1 MKKSIFASLVGLAF
15 TPLIFAADEINLNPI
30 VVSGNRLE
38 QPLSDVMTS
47 ISVITSEDL
56 DRLQPQDVVSALQ
69 GEAGLELVRSGGLG
83 MQTSIFMRGA
93 NSGQVLVLVDGLRIT
108 NEFTGSVPIENIPI
122 KQIDRIEIIRGN
134 ASALYGSSA
143 VGGVIQIFTK
153 SGLSNLGPYG
163 SISYGSR
170 NTQNLVAG
178 YNGKYNDTS
187 FGVSYNH
194 QQTDGFPTL
203 NPAQNNTFSTANP
216 SNNSYQSDNVS
227 ANISQLLAPGHEIG
241 IKILASNS
249 TSLFDSGTNSSFST
263 FLPSS
268 SGFNFL
274 EHSDAKTLLSQF
286 YSKDTITDFWNS
298 KVTLGVSNIIYRYN
312 YNFDQ
317 SGIPTGEYNT
327 HQTDF
332 SWVND
337 FIISNN
343 QTALLGLQSNQI
355 STTDSDA
362 YFGTPPFHSE
372 RTINSVFAG
381 YTAKFDAIGVQLN
394 ARHDDISTG
403 QSATTGLLGLSY
415 NLTNHWKLAGNISNA
430 FNAPT
435 SAQLFSGPIVG
446 GNPNLQPERDSSQEA
461 SLQYSDDSTLARV
474 VVFNRDSKDLIAAG
488 TTTSSDPICV
498 SSFCFNQYEN
508 IAKAKNQGVEFTAK
522 TNIDK
527 IRLSAS
533 ATFQDPMNE
542 VTNTQLI
549 RRTKEFASID
559 ASYALSKWTVGS
571 QLFISGPR
579 LDTNFGTTPSSS
591 VSLSG
596 YSIVNLFANY
606 QYDANWS
613 AKLKIENLFDR
624 SYQQS
629 YGYNTPG
636 FGAFLTLQYTPENK

>member
-1 MKKSIFASLVGLAF
+1 MKKIILLSLCASTYPLLSFA
-15 TPLIFAADEINLNPI
+15 DDINLNPI

-47 ISVITSEDL
+47 VSVITSEDL
-56 DRLQPQDVVSALQ
+56 ARLQPQDVVSALQ
-69 GEAGLELVRSGGLG
+69 GEAGLEFVRSGGLG

-93 NSGQVLVLVDGLRIT
+93 NSGQVLMLVDGLRIT

-122 KQIDRIEIIRGN
+122 NQVDRIEIIRGN

-153 SGLSNLGPYG
+153 SRLSNLGPYG
-163 SISYGSR
+163 SIIYGSR
-170 NTQNLVAG
+170 NTENLVAG

-194 QQTDGFPTL
+194 LQTDGFPTL

-216 SNNSYQSDNVS
+216 SNNYYKSDNVS
-227 ANISQLLAPGHEIG
+227 ANISKLLAPGHEIG
-241 IKILASNS
+241 VKVLASDS
-249 TSLFDSGTNSSFST
+249 TSIFDSGTNSSFST

-274 EHSDAKTLLSQF
+274 EHSDAKTLFSQF
-286 YSKDTITDFWNS
+286 YSKDAITDFWNS
-298 KVTLGVSNIIYRYN
+298 KITLGVSNIIYRYN

-317 SGIPTGEYNT
+317 NGIPTGKYNT

-343 QTALLGLQSNQI
+343 QTILLGFQSNKI
-355 STTDSDA
+355 ITSDSDA
-362 YFGTPPFHSE
+362 YFSTPPFHSE

-381 YTAKFDAIGVQLN
+381 YSAKFNAAGFQLN
-394 ARHDDISTG
+394 ARHDDMSTG

-415 NLTNHWKLAGNISNA
+415 NLTNHWKVAGNISNA

-446 GNPNLQPERDSSQEA
+446 GNPNLQPEHDSSQEA
-461 SLQYSDDSTLARV
+461 SLQYSDSTTLARV

-488 TTTSSDPICV
+488 TTASSDPICV

-522 TNIDK
+522 TNIDRV
-527 IRLSAS
+527 RLSAS
-533 ATFQDPMNE
+533 ATFQDPVNE

-549 RRTKEFASID
+549 RRAKEFAAID
-559 ASYALSKWTVGS
+559 ASYPLNNWTIGS

-579 LDTNFGTTPSSS
+579 PDANFGTFPSSS
-591 VSLSG
+591 VRLSG
-596 YSIVNLFANY
+596 YSILNLFANY
-606 QYDANWS
+606 QYETNWS
-613 AKLKIENLFDR
+613 VKLKIENLFDR

-629 YGYNTPG
+629 YGYNTLG

>member
-1 MKKSIFASLVGLAF
+1 LCASTYPLLSFA
-15 TPLIFAADEINLNPI
+15 DDINLNPI

-47 ISVITSEDL
+47 VSVITSEDL

-69 GEAGLELVRSGGLG
+69 GQPGLEFVRSGGLG

-93 NSGQVLVLVDGLRIT
+93 NSGQVLVLVNGLRIT

-122 KQIDRIEIIRGN
+122 NQVDRIEILRGN

-163 SISYGSR
+163 SITYGSR
-170 NTQNLVAG
+170 NTENLVAG

-241 IKILASNS
+241 IKILASDS
-249 TSLFDSGTNSSFST
+249 TSVFDSGTNSSYFT
-263 FLPSS
+263 GNPSP

-274 EHSDAKTLLSQF
+274 ESSDSKTLFSQL

-317 SGIPTGEYNT
+317 SVIIPTGEYNT

-337 FIISNN
+337 FVISNN
-343 QTALLGLQSNQI
+343 QTMLLGMQSNQI

-362 YFGTPPFHSE
+362 YFGTSPFYSE
-372 RTINSVFAG
+372 RTLNSIFAG
-381 YTAKFDAIGVQLN
+381 YTAKFNAIGVQLN
-394 ARHDDISTG
+394 ARHDDINTG

-415 NLTNHWKLAGNISNA
+415 NLTNHWKIAGNISNA

-461 SLQYSDDSTLARV
+461 SLQYSDDTTLARI
-474 VVFNRDSKDLIAAG
+474 VVFKRDSKDLIAAG
-488 TTTSSDPICV
+488 SMPSSDLICTTP
-498 SSFCFNQYEN
+498 FNCANQYEN

-522 TNIDK
+522 TNIDR

-533 ATFQDPMNE
+533 ATFQDPVNE
-542 VTNTQLI
+542 VSNTQLI
-549 RRTKEFASID
+549 RRAKEFGSID
-559 ASYALSKWTVGS
+559 ASYTLNKWTMGS

-579 LDTNFGTTPSSS
+579 PDTNFGTFPSSS

-596 YSIVNLFANY
+596 YSIVNLFASY
-606 QYDANWS
+606 QYDSNWS

-636 FGAFLTLQYTPENK
+636 FGAFLTLQYSPENK